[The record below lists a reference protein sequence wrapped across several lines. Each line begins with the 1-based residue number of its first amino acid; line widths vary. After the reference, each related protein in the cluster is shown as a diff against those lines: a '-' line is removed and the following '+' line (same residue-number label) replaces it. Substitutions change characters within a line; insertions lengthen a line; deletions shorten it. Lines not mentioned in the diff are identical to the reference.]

1 MKYKNLHITFL
12 LLVMVTICSCI
23 ESFEPDEEIAITDAL
38 VVDARLTNQN
48 STQSI
53 TLTRTFAFDVENP
66 KPETQAE
73 VYINDDLGGS
83 IIFNEIS
90 PGIYSS
96 NGAIQLIIDRQYQ
109 LQINTQ
115 DGTRYK
121 SDFESIPENIPI
133 GELNAKRIINNSG
146 IDGVAIQVS
155 NANTSSSPNYFRF
168 EYDETYKVVAPD
180 FNPFDWDE
188 VDYDFFCEDDDGWEV
203 TIAPRDEEARICYA
217 NNVSRDII
225 LASTE
230 NLNTNSLESFEVRFL
245 GNDNPIIGQ
254 RYSILVKQYHH
265 NINAASFYKTLND
278 FSNEESIFSNT
289 QTGLL
294 EGNLKVENSNAL
306 VIGYFELSSYNEK
319 RLFFNYADLF
329 PNESLP
335 PYLVNCSTSS
345 KPEIYPDGFHSTII
359 DGKVVLDGTS
369 NSPLIDG
376 ILAGLIG
383 YVGENEDYLTV
394 DEEGDTDSAPYIV
407 KALGCVDCR
416 AFGSNIAPEFWIE

>member
-1 MKYKNLHITFL
+1 MN
-12 LLVMVTICSCI
+12 SCV
-23 ESFEPDEEIAITDAL
+23 ESFEPNEEIAITDAL

-53 TLTRTFAFDVENP
+53 TLTRTFAFDVDNP
-66 KPETQAE
+66 EPETQA
-73 VYINDDLGGS
+73 VVVINDDLGGS

-96 NGAIQLIIDRQYQ
+96 NGAIQLVSERQYQ

-115 DGTRYK
+115 DGTRYV

-146 IDGVAIQVS
+146 IDGVAIEVGNS
-155 NANTSSSPNYFRF
+155 NTSSSPNYFRY
-168 EYDETYKVVAPD
+168 EYDETYKIVAPD

-188 VDYDFFCEDDDGWEV
+188 IDYDFFCEDDDGWEV
-203 TIAPRDEEARICYA
+203 TVAPRQEDVRICYA
-217 NNVSRDII
+217 TNVSRDVI

-230 NLNTNSLESFEVRFL
+230 SLNTNNLESFEVRFL
-245 GNDNPIIGQ
+245 SNSNPFIAQ

-265 NINAASFYKTLND
+265 STNAASFYKTLND
-278 FSNEESIFSNT
+278 FSSEESIFSNT

-294 EGNLKVENSNAL
+294 EGNLKVENSNTL

-319 RLFFNYADLF
+319 RLFFNYEDLF
-329 PNESLP
+329 PNEPLP
-335 PYLVNCSTSS
+335 PYLINCDPTG
-345 KPEIYPDGFHSTII
+345 KPQLYPEGFHATII
-359 DGKVVLDGTS
+359 DGKVVIDGTS

-376 ILAGLIG
+376 ILAGLLG
-383 YVGENEDYLTV
+383 FVGDNEDYLKV
-394 DEEGDTDSAPYIV
+394 NEEGEADGAPFLV

-416 AFGSNIAPEFWIE
+416 AFGSIVAPEFWIE